1 MTKIIKQFFAIF
13 LFITLAVGAYFIYL
27 HYNKKIKIKF
37 DFENPY
43 EKIKLENIKQEDI
56 EKIFSNQNITV
67 TEFKEIIKQ
76 FQENFKFNNKISSNI
91 YLSKD

>member
-1 MTKIIKQFFAIF
+1 MLYFYLSLWQLAHI
-13 LFITLAVGAYFIYL
+13 LFIYIII
-27 HYNKKIKIKF
+27 KKIKIKF

-56 EKIFSNQNITV
+56 EKIFSNQNITA